1 MPFKSEKQRRYLH
14 ANHPGIAKR
23 WEQEY
28 SGGGIARM
36 GYKYGDQV
44 DDMMTERRP
53 LGNQMAYL
61 PNSNED
67 KMIQSLYEMKST
79 YGDTPAYQKNLQK
92 DWDNYKKTGE
102 QLSLPKKE
110 YSGVEGYASLNNPLD
125 NRYVD
130 SGMFATDAR
139 VVDDTNQ
146 GGIVDVEKVRELI
159 ENSRNQGI
167 ETTNINELPQTF
179 DAFQDAQDKGYGQFF
194 RNQPVDESTQW
205 FREPTGADMISNPD
219 FPLNKENLGGIWES
233 GIDKGKWALS
243 AAGAAAKMPF
253 QLMAKA
259 ANIVNPLSPGSRNY
273 NPDLQN
279 QIDMLKASGHLGG
292 GDPSGP
298 YRITS
303 GPLAGKNL
311 VSGFGTN
318 DYGRMLDKRI
328 EYFRTRKNLTT
339 EQTRKMH
346 EAQDE
351 KDRVD
356 REAKKRSADAAAAAS
371 QRRAGK
377 GGDHMSRSRSQGGL
391 GISRSQ
397 AQSVSDANR
406 AAGMSGWGL

>member
-1 MPFKSEKQRRYLH
+1 
-14 ANHPGIAKR
+14 
-23 WEQEY
+23 
-28 SGGGIARM
+28 
-36 GYKYGDQV
+36 
-44 DDMMTERRP
+44 
-53 LGNQMAYL
+53 
-61 PNSNED
+61 
-67 KMIQSLYEMKST
+67 
-79 YGDTPAYQKNLQK
+79 
-92 DWDNYKKTGE
+92 
-102 QLSLPKKE
+102 
-110 YSGVEGYASLNNPLD
+110 
-125 NRYVD
+125 
-130 SGMFATDAR
+130 
-139 VVDDTNQ
+139 
-146 GGIVDVEKVRELI
+146 
-159 ENSRNQGI
+159 
-167 ETTNINELPQTF
+167 
-179 DAFQDAQDKGYGQFF
+179 
-194 RNQPVDESTQW
+194 
-205 FREPTGADMISNPD
+205 
-219 FPLNKENLGGIWES
+219 
-233 GIDKGKWALS
+233 
-243 AAGAAAKMPF
+243 
-253 QLMAKA
+253 
-259 ANIVNPLSPGSRNY
+259 
-273 NPDLQN
+273 
-279 QIDMLKASGHLGG
+279 MLKASGHLGG